1 MTELAERPL
10 PISADNALVI
20 ENLSK
25 TFGATKALRNVSLT
39 VRAGEIHALV
49 GMNGSGKST
58 LVKILSGFHTPDPGG
73 RALIAGAELTFGDPE
88 AARRLGAQFV
98 HQDLGL
104 LSSLTTVENLALE
117 QGYAA
122 RAVGPINWKRE
133 IRRTEEALTR
143 LGYALD
149 VRKPVGQLSAA
160 QRSAVAIA
168 RAFVRSQDMRAIILD
183 EPTASMPAS
192 EADDLF
198 ALLRRVASR
207 GVGVVFISHHFE
219 EIFQLADRVS
229 VLRDGVLVATEPIQ
243 SLTHDR
249 LVEHVVGSKVISE
262 SRPRAVVEHRPLL
275 RASGVAGGTLRS
287 LDLVVHA
294 GEVVGVA
301 GLDGSGREVVCQLLF
316 GALDRQGDVS
326 VNGTALTVGRPDRA
340 ISAGLALVPAE
351 RHRDALFGTMSVRE
365 NVTMGALEKFLRWG
379 WLSRR
384 RETREVDGWIGKL
397 LVRTPSAEQK
407 AAALSGGNQQKL
419 VFARAL
425 RRQPTVLLLDEPT
438 QGVDVRAK
446 EDIYASI
453 RSAADG
459 GSAVVLASSDTE
471 ELCRNC
477 SRVVVLSLRGDVVE
491 LTGDD
496 VDEHTVNRLMLRGSA
511 REVDEQE
518 DGESR
523 GIGE

>member
-122 RAVGPINWKRE
+122 RAGGPINWKRE
-133 IRRTEEALTR
+133 IRRTEEAVTR

-287 LDLVVHA
+287 LNLVVHA

-301 GLDGSGREVVCQLLF
+301 GLDGS
-316 GALDRQGDVS
+316 
-326 VNGTALTVGRPDRA
+326 
-340 ISAGLALVPAE
+340 
-351 RHRDALFGTMSVRE
+351 
-365 NVTMGALEKFLRWG
+365 
-379 WLSRR
+379 
-384 RETREVDGWIGKL
+384 
-397 LVRTPSAEQK
+397 
-407 AAALSGGNQQKL
+407 
-419 VFARAL
+419 
-425 RRQPTVLLLDEPT
+425 
-438 QGVDVRAK
+438 
-446 EDIYASI
+446 
-453 RSAADG
+453 
-459 GSAVVLASSDTE
+459 
-471 ELCRNC
+471 
-477 SRVVVLSLRGDVVE
+477 
-491 LTGDD
+491 
-496 VDEHTVNRLMLRGSA
+496 
-511 REVDEQE
+511 
-518 DGESR
+518 
-523 GIGE
+523 